1 VNGVDREK
9 IKCVNCQRWLFLA
22 LGDLHVEIKCKCG
35 TIQTIKRSANAAAA
49 AVVHTVPAQH

>member
-1 VNGVDREK
+1 MVADREK
-9 IKCVNCQRWLFLA
+9 IKCVNCHRWLFLA